1 VVEGAKIMYKQ
12 MQVYSGVKSTIQ
24 ELKKELEFKNESE
37 VVAYLAALR
46 EIQKNDITLVQHQK
60 AIARRDEIINQSSL

>member
-1 VVEGAKIMYKQ
+1 MYKQ